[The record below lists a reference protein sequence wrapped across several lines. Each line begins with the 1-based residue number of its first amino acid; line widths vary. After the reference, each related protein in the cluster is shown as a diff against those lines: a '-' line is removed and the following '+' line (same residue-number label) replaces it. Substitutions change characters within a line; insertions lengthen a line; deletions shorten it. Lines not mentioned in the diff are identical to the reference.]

1 MTVCYFTATG
11 NCLYVAKRIS
21 GEALSIPQL
30 MKQDRIELTDDAV
43 GIVCPVYGGEMTRV
57 HLEVANELVG
67 VMIDRFGKEIPI
79 MKTDENHF
87 KTSVDVTFSNQ
98 FLGWTFAL
106 GDKVKIIGPETAV
119 KQMKVEAKRLAKQ
132 YR

>member
-1 MTVCYFTATG
+1 MTNESREG
-11 NCLYVAKRIS
+11 
-21 GEALSIPQL
+21 
-30 MKQDRIELTDDAV
+30 KQAFKAFNMPKYTKSLF
-43 GIVCPVYGGEMTRV
+43 GMYGGELTRV
-57 HLEVANELVG
+57 QLEVDNDLVG